1 MKYFV
6 TGHLGYIGVH
16 LVRQLK
22 EAGHTVTG
30 CDVDLFGGCEFDKF
44 IRPDKELI
52 QDFRKLTKKD
62 LEGYD
67 AVMHLAAISN
77 DPMGDLNENITYDV
91 NLHGTVNLAKLAKE
105 AGVPMFLFSGS
116 CSVYGKGEKL
126 DLSEG
131 DALNPVSAYAVS
143 KVKSEIEIAKL
154 ADANFTP
161 VYLRNA
167 TAYGY
172 SPMLRIDLVVN
183 NLLACAHAI
192 GEIRIMSDGTPWRPL
207 IHCSDI
213 AKAFVYI
220 AKADKKKV
228 HNKAINIGGNKENFQ
243 VRDVGNYVQEFMPNA
258 KITYTG
264 EVGSDPRDYRV
275 KFDLLNSLVP
285 DFKLDYTLHAG
296 VEELHKQYLAK
307 KFAEADF
314 KGDRYFRLRIL
325 KHKLNLLNA

>member
-22 EAGHTVTG
+22 EHGHTVTG
-30 CDVDLFGGCEFDKF
+30 CDLDLFHGCEFDTLV
-44 IRPDKELI
+44 RPDKELI

-67 AVMHLAAISN
+67 CVMHLAAISN

-126 DLSEG
+126 DLSEDDG
-131 DALNPVSAYAVS
+131 LNPVSAYAVS
-143 KVKSEIEIAKL
+143 KVKSEVEIGKL

-213 AKAFVYI
+213 AKAFVYM

-228 HNKAINIGGNKENFQ
+228 HNKAINIGGNKENYQ

-275 KFDLLNSLVP
+275 KFDLLNTLVP

-296 VEELHKQYLAK
+296 VEELHKHYLAK
-307 KFAEADF
+307 KFSEADF
-314 KGDRYFRLRIL
+314 KGDKYFRLRIL